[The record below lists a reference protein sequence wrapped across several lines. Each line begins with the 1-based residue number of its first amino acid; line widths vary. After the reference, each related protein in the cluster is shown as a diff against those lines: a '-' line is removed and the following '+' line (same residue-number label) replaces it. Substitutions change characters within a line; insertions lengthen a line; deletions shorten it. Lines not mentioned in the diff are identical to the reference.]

1 MESLIEKLNKYY
13 IRTKGKKLNAT
24 YSTLL
29 QKSEDELSA
38 EEELIYRNRIEPNM
52 DYFIDTMYRIF
63 VEAGRPLDAWREA
76 VLQDTSII
84 NGIAKKVVV
93 RAIRDQEM
101 GS

>member
-1 MESLIEKLNKYY
+1 MESLVEKLNRYY

-29 QKSEDELSA
+29 QKSEDELTA
-38 EEELIYRNRIEPNM
+38 DEELIYRNRIEPNM
-52 DYFIDTMYRIF
+52 EYFIDTMYRIF
-63 VEAGRPLDAWREA
+63 VEEGRPLDAWREA

-84 NGIAKKVVV
+84 NSIAKKVVV

-101 GS
+101 SR